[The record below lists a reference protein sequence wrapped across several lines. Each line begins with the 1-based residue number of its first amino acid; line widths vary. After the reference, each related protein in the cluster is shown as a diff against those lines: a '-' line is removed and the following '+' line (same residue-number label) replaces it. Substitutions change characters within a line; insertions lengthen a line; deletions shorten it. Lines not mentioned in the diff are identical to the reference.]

1 MVLFLYKNCNY
12 HISLFYVILEMGVI
26 ITKVKFLVI
35 SYLE

>member
-26 ITKVKFLVI
+26 IIQVKFLVI

>member
-26 ITKVKFLVI
+26 NIQVKFLVI